1 MKKILAIITV
11 LSLFSCGKSD
21 EIHPINQDIKELVF
35 ASGQLEWDDSYN
47 LTAQTDGV
55 LQDANFE
62 VGNTVAKGKTIARL
76 DNEIN
81 KINAE
86 TSQQQIVISNENVT
100 SSAPALMQLEQ
111 NIQFAESK
119 YAQDKKQ
126 AERYERLMQLEQNIQ
141 FAESK
146 YAQDKK
152 QAERYERLNQ
162 QNIGSKVEY
171 ENAQLAAKNSLS
183 SLNSLKK
190 QYRVILQQAK
200 QQQIATKGQ
209 LKSNQVVKNYNLIM
223 VTESGTVIKKLKN
236 NGDYVKKGEII
247 ATIANQTKVEAVLN
261 VDENS
266 IGKVTLGQTVFIKLN
281 THKNNVLKGK
291 VSEILS
297 AFDQQTQSFICKV
310 IFDKP
315 IENSLFGTQLE
326 ANILVGEKKN
336 ALLIPRNYVGFG
348 NKVNVKGKEEYV
360 IIKPG
365 IVSTEYVEVLE
376 GVTKDDV
383 LLPLKL

>member
-1 MKKILAIITV
+1 MKKTLAIIIGLT
-11 LSLFSCGKSD
+11 LFSCGKN
-21 EIHPINQDIKELVF
+21 EEVQPINQDIKELVF

-55 LQDANFE
+55 LQNANFE
-62 VGNTVAKGKTIARL
+62 VGNTVTKGKTIATL

-86 TSQQQIVISNENVT
+86 TSQEQLVISNENLT
-100 SSAPALMQLEQ
+100 SNAPALMQLEQ

-119 YAQDKKQ
+119 Y
-126 AERYERLMQLEQNIQ
+126 L
-141 FAESK
+141 
-146 YAQDKK
+146 QDKK

-183 SLNSLKK
+183 NLNSLRK
-190 QYRVILQQAK
+190 QYKVILQQAK

-209 LKSNQVVKNYNLIM
+209 LKSNQVVRNYNSII

-236 NGDYVKKGEII
+236 NGDYVKKGEVI

-266 IGKVTLGQTVFIKLN
+266 IGKVKLGQTVFIKLN
-281 THKNNVLKGK
+281 TNKNSVLNGK
-291 VSEILS
+291 ISEILS

-310 IFDKP
+310 TLDKP
-315 IENSLFGTQLE
+315 LENSLFGTQLE

-348 NKVNVKGKEEYV
+348 NKVNVKGKEESV

-365 IVSTEYVEVLE
+365 IISTEYVEVIE
-376 GVTKDDV
+376 GVTKGDV
-383 LLPLKL
+383 LLPLKP

>member
-1 MKKILAIITV
+1 MKYSIKTLTIISFLT
-11 LSLFSCGKSD
+11 LFSCGKSE
-21 EIHPINQDIKELVF
+21 EIQPVNQDIKELVF

-47 LTAQTDGV
+47 LTAQTDGI
-55 LQDANFE
+55 LQNANFE
-62 VGNTVAKGKTIARL
+62 VGNTVIKGKTIATL

-86 TSQQQIVISNENVT
+86 TSQEQLVISNENVT
-100 SSAPALMQLEQ
+100 SNAPALTQLEQ
-111 NIQFAESK
+111 NMQFAESK
-119 YAQDKKQ
+119 Y
-126 AERYERLMQLEQNIQ
+126 L
-141 FAESK
+141 
-146 YAQDKK
+146 QDKK

-183 SLNSLKK
+183 NLNSLRK
-190 QYRVILQQAK
+190 QYKVILQQAK

-209 LKSNQVVKNYNLIM
+209 LKSNQVVRNYNSII

-236 NGDYVKKGEII
+236 NGDYVKKGEVI

-266 IGKVTLGQTVFIKLN
+266 IGKVKLGQTVFIKLN
-281 THKNNVLKGK
+281 TNKNSVLNGK
-291 VSEILS
+291 ISEILS

-310 IFDKP
+310 TFDKP

-348 NKVNVKGKEEYV
+348 NKVNVKGKDENV

-365 IVSTEYVEVLE
+365 IISSEYVEVIE

-383 LLPLKL
+383 LLPLKP

>member
-1 MKKILAIITV
+1 MRKTLVILISLT
-11 LSLFSCGKSD
+11 LFSCGKSD
-21 EIHPINQDIKELVF
+21 EVQPINQDIKELVF

-55 LQDANFE
+55 LQNANFE
-62 VGNTVAKGKTIARL
+62 VGNMVVKGKTIATL

-86 TSQQQIVISNENVT
+86 TSQEQLVISNENVT
-100 SSAPALMQLEQ
+100 SNAPALTQLEQ

-119 YAQDKKQ
+119 YLQDKK
-126 AERYERLMQLEQNIQ
+126 N
-141 FAESK
+141 
-146 YAQDKK
+146 
-152 QAERYERLNQ
+152 AERYERLNQ

-183 SLNSLKK
+183 NLNALKK
-190 QYRVILQQAK
+190 QYRVILQQAR
-200 QQQIATKGQ
+200 QQQIATNGQ
-209 LKSNQVVKNYNLIM
+209 LKSNQVLKKYNSIV
-223 VTESGTVIKKLKN
+223 VTESGTIIKKLKN
-236 NGDYVKKGEII
+236 NGDYVRKGEVI

-266 IGKVTLGQTVFIKLN
+266 IGKVKLGQAVYIKLN
-281 THKNNVLKGK
+281 TNKNAILNGK

-310 IFDKP
+310 SFDKP

-326 ANILVGEKKN
+326 ANILIGEKKN
-336 ALLIPRNYVGFG
+336 ALLIPRDHVGFG
-348 NKVNVKGKEEYV
+348 NKVNVKGKNESV
-360 IIKPG
+360 IIKTG
-365 IVSTEYVEVLE
+365 IVSTEYVEVLG
-376 GVTKDDV
+376 GVTKKDV
-383 LLPLKL
+383 LLPLKP

>member
-1 MKKILAIITV
+1 MKKLLAITTV
-11 LSLFSCGKSD
+11 LILISCSKNE
-21 EIHPINQDIKELVF
+21 EIQPKNQDIKELVF

-55 LQDANFE
+55 LQNANFE
-62 VGNTVAKGKTIARL
+62 VGNTVAKGKTIATL

-81 KINAE
+81 KINAA
-86 TSQQQIVISNENVT
+86 TSQEQLVISNENII
-100 SSAPALMQLEQ
+100 SNAPALLQLEQ

-119 YAQDKKQ
+119 Y
-126 AERYERLMQLEQNIQ
+126 L
-141 FAESK
+141 
-146 YAQDKK
+146 QDKK

-183 SLNSLKK
+183 NLNSLKK
-190 QYRVILQQAK
+190 QYQIVLQQAK
-200 QQQIATKGQ
+200 QQQINAKGQ
-209 LKSNQVVKNYNLIM
+209 VLNNQVIKNYNSII

-236 NGDYVKKGEII
+236 NGDYVKKGEMI

-266 IGKVTLGQTVFIKLN
+266 IGKVKLGQIVFVQLN
-281 THKNNVLKGK
+281 TNKNITFNGK
-291 VSEILS
+291 VTEILS
-297 AFDQQTQSFICKV
+297 AFDEQSQSFICKV
-310 IFDKP
+310 TFDKP
-315 IENSLFGTQLE
+315 FENSLFGTQLE

-336 ALLIPRNYVGFG
+336 ALLVPRNYVGFG
-348 NKVNVKGKEEYV
+348 NKVNVKGKDEYV

-365 IVSTEYVEVLE
+365 IISTEYVEVLE
-376 GVTKDDV
+376 GVDKNDI

>member
-1 MKKILAIITV
+1 MKKILAIIIGLTV
-11 LSLFSCGKSD
+11 FSCGKSK
-21 EIHPINQDIKELVF
+21 EVQPINQDIKELVF

-55 LQDANFE
+55 LQNANFE
-62 VGNTVAKGKTIARL
+62 VGNRVTKGKTIATL

-86 TSQQQIVISNENVT
+86 TSQEQLLISNENLT
-100 SSAPALMQLEQ
+100 SNAPALMQLEQ

-119 YAQDKKQ
+119 Y
-126 AERYERLMQLEQNIQ
+126 L
-141 FAESK
+141 
-146 YAQDKK
+146 QDKK

-183 SLNSLKK
+183 NWNGLKK
-190 QYRVILQQAK
+190 QYAVLLQQAK

-209 LKSNQVVKNYNLIM
+209 LKNNQVLKNYNSIIA
-223 VTESGTVIKKLKN
+223 VESGTVIKKYKN
-236 NGDYVKKGEII
+236 NGDYVKKGEVI
-247 ATIANQTKVEAVLN
+247 ATIANAQKVEAILN

-266 IGKVTLGQTVFIKLN
+266 IGKVQLGQMVFVQLN
-281 THKNNVLKGK
+281 TNKNKSYNGK

-297 AFDQQTQSFICKV
+297 AFDEQSQSFICKV
-310 IFDKP
+310 TFDKP
-315 IENSLFGTQLE
+315 FNNSLFGTQLE

-336 ALLIPRNYVGFG
+336 ALLVPRNYVGFG
-348 NKVNVKGKEEYV
+348 NKVNVKGKDEYV

-365 IVSTEYVEVLE
+365 IISTEYVEVVDGL
-376 GVTKDDV
+376 TKNDI

>member
-1 MKKILAIITV
+1 MRKILTIVIGLT
-11 LSLFSCGKSD
+11 LFSCGKS
-21 EIHPINQDIKELVF
+21 EEVQPIKRDIKELVF
-35 ASGQLEWDDSYN
+35 ASGQLEWVELYN
-47 LTAQTDGV
+47 LAAQTEGV
-55 LQDANFE
+55 LQNANFE
-62 VGNTVAKGKTIARL
+62 IGNTVAKGKTIATL
-76 DNEIN
+76 ENEIN

-86 TSQQQIVISNENVT
+86 TSQEQLVISNKNVT
-100 SSAPALMQLEQ
+100 SDAPALVQLEQ
-111 NIQFAESK
+111 NIKFAESK
-119 YAQDKKQ
+119 Y
-126 AERYERLMQLEQNIQ
+126 L
-141 FAESK
+141 
-146 YAQDKK
+146 QDKK

-171 ENAQLAAKNSLS
+171 ENVQLTAKNSLTNLS
-183 SLNSLKK
+183 SLKK
-190 QYRVILQQAK
+190 QYKIILQQAK
-200 QQQIATKGQ
+200 QQQITTKGQ
-209 LKSNQVVKNYNLIM
+209 LKSNQVIKKYNSII

-236 NGDYVKKGEII
+236 NGDYVKKGDII

-266 IGKVTLGQTVFIKLN
+266 IGKVKLGQIVFIKLN
-281 THKNNVLKGK
+281 TNKNSLLNGK

-310 IFDKP
+310 TFDKP

-348 NKVNVKGKEEYV
+348 NKVNVKGKDESI

-365 IVSTEYVEVLE
+365 IISTEYVEVLE
-376 GVTKDDV
+376 GVTKEDL
-383 LLPLKL
+383 LLPLKP